1 MTKKNVLAGLILL
14 LAGSLLVTAC
24 SAQQTPTTAPSIDTN
39 AIYTQA
45 AQTVQAGLAKTPVE
59 PTRAPTEP
67 QAAATATMDP
77 NIALALTATA
87 QSVQPG
93 GATATLAAGQ
103 PTATTA
109 AGATATLAV
118 LPTATKAVVTQ
129 PKSTGDKAELIGQVP
144 GDGSNVSKNQQF
156 DVSLTFKNTGTTTWT
171 KKYALKFFAGDRMG
185 SPNDVVMTKEVP
197 PGDTIT
203 LSFVMKAS
211 DKKGAKRTIWV
222 LQNPDGVNF
231 YSLYL
236 ETNVID

>member
-14 LAGSLLVTAC
+14 LAGSLVISAC
-24 SAQQTPTTAPSIDTN
+24 SAQQTPTPAPSIDTN

-59 PTRAPTEP
+59 PTRAPTET
-67 QAAATATMDP
+67 QAATATMDP

-103 PTATTA
+103 PTATT
-109 AGATATLAV
+109 GAVVPTATTGVV
-118 LPTATKAVVTQ
+118 LPTQTKAA
-129 PKSTGDKAELIGQVP
+129 PKSTGDKAELISQIP
-144 GDGSNVSKNQQF
+144 GDGSKVSKNQEF

-171 KKYALKFFAGDRMG
+171 KLYALKFYAGDRMG
-185 SPNDVVMTKEVP
+185 SPRDVVMTKEVP
-197 PGDTIT
+197 PGDSIT

-236 ETNVID
+236 DTDIID